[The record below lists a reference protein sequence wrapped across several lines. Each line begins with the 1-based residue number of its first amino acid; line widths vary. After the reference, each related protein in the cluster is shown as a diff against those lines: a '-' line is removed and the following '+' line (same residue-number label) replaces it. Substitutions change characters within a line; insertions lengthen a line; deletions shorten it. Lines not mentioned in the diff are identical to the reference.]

1 MISRNRRLIVLLAAA
16 SLFLAG
22 CATLIKGS
30 SEVVNF
36 TSSPAKAEVYVDGI
50 FKGNTPMQ
58 LKLESKKTYTI
69 EFRLSEFESQTVILT
84 NSVQA
89 GYVVLDVIFGL
100 VPVIVDVATGAW
112 YKLDRDH
119 VHLEMVEK

>member
-1 MISRNRRLIVLLAAA
+1 MGVA

-22 CATLIKGS
+22 CATIIKGS

-58 LKLESKKTYTI
+58 LKLESKKTFTI
-69 EFRLSEFESQTVILT
+69 EFHLSEYESQTAILT

-100 VPVIVDVATGAW
+100 VSVIVDVATGLW
-112 YKLDRDH
+112 YKLDRDL